1 MKAIVLKDKGL
12 ADKLEYADMPRPEIK
27 NNQIMVRVFTTS
39 VNQIDWKMGS
49 GRMGELSY
57 PWVPGM
63 DFGGEVEAVG
73 SRVKDFK
80 KGDYV
85 IGCSRG
91 GTYAEFIAA
100 EPGKTVLK
108 PESISFV
115 DANAAAYVSQTA
127 WQALFKHGKL
137 KKGQRVLIHGAA
149 GAVGAFAVQFARV
162 KGAYIYATAAGEDAG
177 FVKGL
182 GADVVI
188 DYRTE
193 DFTKIAKNLDLVIDL
208 VGGESHKR
216 SYPLIKK
223 GGRLVTMVEP
233 ANEELAVKYGVTAEN
248 MVVKPSAAD
257 LRKIVALMDE
267 GKVKADVA
275 AVFWLKDMIDA
286 WEYVLG
292 KDPSKKVHG
301 KVVIQVK

>member
-1 MKAIVLKDKGL
+1 MKAIVLRDKGL
-12 ADKLEYADMPRPEIK
+12 ADKLDYVDIPKPGIK
-27 NNQIMVRVFTTS
+27 DSQMLVRTFTSS

-49 GRMGELSY
+49 GMMGELSY
-57 PWVPGM
+57 PWIPGM
-63 DFGGEVEAVG
+63 DFAGQVEAVG
-73 SRVKDFK
+73 GKVKDFK
-80 KGDYV
+80 KGDFV
-85 IGCSRG
+85 FGCSKG
-91 GTYAEFIAA
+91 GTYAEFVVA
-100 EPGKTVLK
+100 EPGKTVIK
-108 PESISFV
+108 PESVSFV
-115 DANAAAYVSQTA
+115 EANAAAYVSQTA
-127 WQALFKHGKL
+127 WQALFRHGKL

-162 KGAYIYATAAGEDAG
+162 KGAYIFATASGNDIG
-177 FVKGL
+177 FVKSL

-188 DYRTE
+188 DYRSE
-193 DFTKIAKNLDLVIDL
+193 DFTKIAKGLDLVIDL

-233 ANEELAVKYGVTAEN
+233 ANGELAAKYGVTSEN

-257 LRKIVALMDE
+257 LRKIVVLMHE
-267 GKVKADVA
+267 GKVKSDVA
-275 AVFWLKDMIDA
+275 AVFWLKDSRDA

-301 KVVIQVK
+301 KVVLQVR